1 MTTLQIDLPDQL
13 AQEARRAGLLSPD
26 VIERWLRE
34 QLRSKRVDALF
45 TAMNRMAAVAEP
57 AALSPEEVA
66 EEIRAMRAERR
77 AATGR

>member
-66 EEIRAMRAERR
+66 EEIRAMRADRR

>member
-1 MTTLQIDLPDQL
+1 MTPLQIDLPDQL

-77 AATGR
+77 AASGR